1 MSTDARSRFVTI
13 NTGVYAALALA
24 WIFFSDNL
32 LAAVMDVR
40 SMVWLSTAK
49 GVFFVLVSSAGL
61 YLLLRSAT
69 DMDRSTGHRHLDVL
83 AAGLLDHKQ
92 AWWAAYG
99 FALALTLSTLML
111 RDTLGVDFRERPMM
125 ILFVLPIALSALFG
139 GLWPGLLSTAVAAGG
154 INFLAIAPVRSLYI
168 ASNAD
173 LVQWVILITLGV
185 LISLLS
191 EEMRRTYAR
200 AAVSRRLLEAVI
212 SGTPDLISVRDRHG
226 RYLLVNDAA
235 AGVLGRP
242 AAQAVGQPVQ
252 ELLAP
257 ETAGH
262 ALAGDARTMAHGAV
276 QTREEQLCING
287 RPHVFLVTRGPVADS
302 AGRLMGAFSVARDIT
317 AIRQAQDELEASHEE
332 LQRLLT
338 AMDAVQ
344 EGERQRMAR
353 ELHDDLQQKL
363 AAIRIDV
370 ATLSQRAE
378 VTAESIAPMLAEV
391 DRLAV
396 SAIESTRRIINDLRP
411 QLLEDLGL
419 VPALELLV
427 GDFGRRTGI
436 DCRLVA
442 LPQAIDHAAESPE
455 VGTCLFR
462 ATQECLNNVA
472 KHAGARSVEVG
483 LAATPEGGLVLSVRD
498 DGRGFDAGD
507 AAKPRSFGMIGM
519 RERARAVGGSCRVDS
534 GPGRGTAVEV
544 LIPALPC

>member
-1 MSTDARSRFVTI
+1 MSTDARTRFVAI
-13 NTGVYAALALA
+13 NTGAYAAMAFA

-32 LAAVMDVR
+32 LSTVMDIR
-40 SMVWLSTAK
+40 SIVWLPTAK
-49 GVFFVLVSSAGL
+49 DVFFVLVTSAGL

-69 DMDRSTGHRHLDVL
+69 DMDRSTGHRHLDML

-111 RDTLGVDFRERPMM
+111 RDTLGVEFRERPMM

-154 INFLAIAPVRSLYI
+154 INYLAVAPVNSWTI
-168 ASNAD
+168 ASTTD

-200 AAVSRRLLEAVI
+200 AAVSRRLLEAVV

-242 AAQAVGQPVQ
+242 AAQAIGQPVH

-262 ALAGDARTMAHGAV
+262 ALAGDARTMANGAV
-276 QTREEQLCING
+276 QTREEQLRING

-302 AGRLMGAFSVARDIT
+302 GGQVMGAFSVARDIT
-317 AIRQAQDELEASHEE
+317 AMRQAQDELEASHDE
-332 LQRLLT
+332 LQRLLA

-370 ATLSQRAE
+370 GGLFQRPDLDAQS
-378 VTAESIAPMLAEV
+378 VESVLAEV

-411 QLLEDLGL
+411 QMLEDLGL
-419 VPALELLV
+419 VPALDLLV
-427 GDFGRRTGI
+427 SQFGRRTGI

-442 LPQAIDHAAESPE
+442 SPEAIGHVVESPE

-462 ATQECLNNVA
+462 VTQECLNNVA
-472 KHAGARSVEVG
+472 KHSGAGHVEVG
-483 LAATPEGGLVLSVRD
+483 LAAASDGGLLLSVRD
-498 DGRGFDAGD
+498 DGRGFEAEG
-507 AAKPRSFGMIGM
+507 AAKPGSFGLIGM
-519 RERARAVGGSCRVDS
+519 RERTRAVGGSCRVESD
-534 GPGRGTAVEV
+534 PGRGTAVEV
-544 LIPALPC
+544 LIPAMQR